1 MTSSKVTPWLKKVQQ
16 IIHTN
21 CIKKNVSKRAANAI
35 SKALY
40 TEYANSGDILS
51 YKNACESLFSEIH
64 DDNINVVV
72 MSHYLVSTRNLTECN
87 KKFGPQHII
96 LEDMAVQW
104 QQQME
109 QNNNK
114 AILIIITGY
123 CGKIVQSDKDFHCK
137 TILQV
142 IPQDMKTHWGLYDPN
157 DNNTCMFQYL
167 S

>member
-72 MSHYLVSTRNLTECN
+72 WFATGDVDLAMRLT
-87 KKFGPQHII
+87 GI
-96 LEDMAVQW
+96 L
-104 QQQME
+104 
-109 QNNNK
+109 
-114 AILIIITGY
+114 
-123 CGKIVQSDKDFHCK
+123 
-137 TILQV
+137 
-142 IPQDMKTHWGLYDPN
+142 MKVFKL
-157 DNNTCMFQYL
+157 L
-167 S
+167 L